1 MKSKKKFY
9 ALWALAFCL
18 AMATDSCSGYDDVQ
32 DGDVDY
38 FDRSKTF
45 VEEIGGQ
52 PYWFIP
58 ESDGSRNVLVTWNRI
73 NCNSIVDYV
82 RLNAKY
88 SGDVDVPS
96 TVTHDGVAY
105 TVIGADDNAFYHCN
119 GITSLKLQEGMTKW
133 GEHTWFFSPFRNV
146 MTKVKEI
153 YLPSTLEMTEIP
165 DYYFMNNSSLA
176 KCHIPDVEAIGDSA
190 FFKCSKLVSVN
201 VPSTVRSIG
210 DGAFTSCSKLT
221 ELHVEAVT
229 PPALGEAIAIAGK
242 CTLYVP
248 TGSGEA
254 YANDEFWGKFKS
266 IKEE

>member
-1 MKSKKKFY
+1 MHFKNFSLSLFATGLAIT
-9 ALWALAFCL
+9 ALW
-18 AMATDSCSGYDDVQ
+18 SCGGYDDVQ

-58 ESDGSRNVLVTWNRI
+58 ESDGSQNVLVTWNRI

-96 TVTHDGVAY
+96 TVTHNGTTY
-105 TVIGADDNAFYHCN
+105 TVTGADDNAFYCCN
-119 GITSLKLQEGMTKW
+119 GITSLKLQEGMTQW
-133 GEHTWFFSPFRNV
+133 GEHTWFYSPFRNL

-153 YLPSTLEMTEIP
+153 YLPSTLDLKEIP
-165 DYYFMNNSSLA
+165 AYYFMNNTALVT
-176 KCHIPDVEAIGDSA
+176 CHIPNVTAIGDSA
-190 FFKCSKLVSVN
+190 FFKCSRLTTVN
-201 VPSTVRSIG
+201 IPSTVQSIG
-210 DGAFTSCSKLT
+210 DGAFTSCSKLK
-221 ELHVEAVT
+221 ELHVEATT
-229 PPALGEAIAIAGK
+229 PPTLAEAVAIAK
-242 CTLYVP
+242 SCTLYVP
-248 TGSGEA
+248 TGSKDAYEA
-254 YANDEFWGKFKS
+254 NEFWSKFKT